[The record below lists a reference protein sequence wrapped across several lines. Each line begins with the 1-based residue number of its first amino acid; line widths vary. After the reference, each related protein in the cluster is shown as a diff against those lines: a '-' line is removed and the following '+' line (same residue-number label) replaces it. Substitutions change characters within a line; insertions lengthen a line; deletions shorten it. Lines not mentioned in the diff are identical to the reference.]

1 MKTLIKSELETPT
14 TILSNSKS
22 KATIGWT
29 NYNTLTPG
37 IDYEDFGAKKNPKR
51 KINGNKDLLKK
62 FRYNFHYWLK
72 NCY

>member
-14 TILSNSKS
+14 TFLSGSKS
-22 KATIGWT
+22 KATIGW
-29 NYNTLTPG
+29 NNLAPG
-37 IDYEDFGAKKNPKR
+37 LDIDDLNAKKGMKR
-51 KINGNKDLLKK
+51 KVNGNMDLLKK